1 MQDTTQKTKDT
12 KETQQID
19 QSVFINGSWQKPV
32 TVNGFIDVVNPAT
45 GKTIAL
51 VATAGKEDVDVAV
64 ASAKQAFDSW
74 QYSEASVRA
83 NYLTAIANT
92 MQANY
97 DKLCQL
103 SVVNN
108 GKPLLESQ
116 IDMDDAIACYRYY
129 AQLISTLPS
138 EQTVELDTADFNA
151 VTQYQPMG
159 VVALITPWNFP
170 LVTSAWKIAPA
181 LASGCTLVMKPSEVV
196 PLPELEMGNIMQAI
210 GLPKGVFNL
219 VVGGAEVGA
228 ALTAHA
234 DIDKISFTGSNAVGK
249 KVMQTAAQNYKNISL
264 ELGGKSAIVVFN
276 DVDIEQAVEWI
287 IGGIFYNAGQMCSA
301 TSRLLVQDSIAN
313 DLLAQLKIASE
324 QLLVSG
330 SSNAQMGAM
339 TTQAQYQKV
348 LDYIAVGKQTG
359 LNLLTGGEAIL
370 TDTGGYFIAPTI
382 FVDVPND
389 SLLWREEIFGPVL
402 CVQRF
407 STEDE
412 AIAKANDS
420 DYGLAATVVS
430 RDIAQAKRVASQL
443 KAGHIW
449 LNSLQVVLPQTSW
462 GGYKHSGI
470 GRELG
475 IWGLRAYQEVKQVIV
490 PNDFEQNI

>member
-1 MQDTTQKTKDT
+1 M
-12 KETQQID
+12 
-19 QSVFINGSWQKPV
+19 
-32 TVNGFIDVVNPAT
+32 
-45 GKTIAL
+45 
-51 VATAGKEDVDVAV
+51 
-64 ASAKQAFDSW
+64 
-74 QYSEASVRA
+74 
-83 NYLTAIANT
+83 
-92 MQANY
+92 
-97 DKLCQL
+97 
-103 SVVNN
+103 
-108 GKPLLESQ
+108 
-116 IDMDDAIACYRYY
+116 
-129 AQLISTLPS
+129 
-138 EQTVELDTADFNA
+138 
-151 VTQYQPMG
+151 
-159 VVALITPWNFP
+159 
-170 LVTSAWKIAPA
+170 
-181 LASGCTLVMKPSEVV
+181 
-196 PLPELEMGNIMQAI
+196 
-210 GLPKGVFNL
+210 

-228 ALTAHA
+228 ALTAHP

-249 KVMQTAAQNYKNISL
+249 KVMQTAAQDYKNISL
-264 ELGGKSAIVVFN
+264 ELGGKSPIVVFD

-301 TSRLLVQDSIAN
+301 TSRLLVQDSVA
-313 DLLAQLKIASE
+313 DSLLAQLKTASE
-324 QLLVSG
+324 QLTVGG
-330 SSNAQMGAM
+330 SSDTQMGAM

-407 STEDE
+407 STEEE

-462 GGYKHSGI
+462 GGYKNSGI

-490 PNDFEQNI
+490 PNDSTKNI